1 MKIVRFLLIISLI
14 FAFYISSSSA
24 EVSVRIK
31 DIARVA
37 GVANNQLIGYGLVI
51 GLAGTGDS
59 TRTIMTAK
67 SISNMLNKFGIGLT
81 KEQMNSKNVAA
92 VIVTAEL
99 PPFAKDGDTIDVTAA
114 SLGDATSIQGGV
126 LLFTPLSGADG
137 NVYGSAQG
145 PVSIGGFN
153 ATGGGGNK
161 ITKNHPVVGRIP
173 GGGLI
178 NQDFSTPL
186 ARGNELLLSL
196 QEPDFTTAQR
206 MAQAIN
212 MTFSP
217 DTAKALDPGTVR
229 INIPPEYQDHTVEF
243 MARIEELTL
252 VPDEVAKVV
261 INERTGTVVINKNIK
276 LSPVAV
282 SHGNITVTIKVTPG
296 VSQPPPLSSGTT
308 ETVQDINIQVKEEK
322 KNLLYLSENTTLQQV
337 VDALN
342 AIGATPRDLIAILQ
356 ALKEAGA
363 LQGNV
368 EII

>member
-1 MKIVRFLLIISLI
+1 MNFFRFFLITSLI
-14 FAFYISSSSA
+14 FAIHISSSSA

-31 DIARVA
+31 DIAKVA
-37 GVANNQLIGYGLVI
+37 GVANNQLIGYGLVV

-59 TRTIMTAK
+59 TRTIMTAQ

-92 VIVTAEL
+92 VIVTADL
-99 PPFAKDGDTIDVTAA
+99 PPFTRNGDNIDVTAS

-173 GGGLI
+173 DGGLI
-178 NQDFSTPL
+178 NQDFSTTVT
-186 ARGNELLLSL
+186 RGNEILLSL
-196 QEPDFTTAQR
+196 NEADFTTAQR
-206 MAQAIN
+206 MAEVIN

-217 DTAKALDPGTVR
+217 ETAKALDPGTIR
-229 INIPPEYQDHTVEF
+229 IYVPAEYQEHTVEF
-243 MARIEELTL
+243 MSRIEELTL
-252 VPDEVAKVV
+252 VPDELAKII
-261 INERTGTVVINKNIK
+261 INERTGTVVINKDIK
-276 LSPVAV
+276 ISPVAV
-282 SHGNITVTIKVTPG
+282 SHGNITVIIKVTPS

-308 ETVQDINIQVKEEK
+308 QTVDNTAIQVKEEK
-322 KNLLYLSENTTLQQV
+322 KNLIYLSESTSLQQV

-363 LQGNV
+363 LQGTLD
-368 EII
+368 II

>member
-1 MKIVRFLLIISLI
+1 MRIVRFFLIISLI
-14 FAFYISSSSA
+14 FAFYVSSSSA

-31 DIARVA
+31 DVAKVA

-99 PPFAKDGDTIDVTAA
+99 PPFAKNGDTIDVTAA

-137 NVYGSAQG
+137 IVYGSAQG

-161 ITKNHPVVGRIP
+161 ITKNHPVVGRVP
-173 GGGLI
+173 EGGLI
-178 NQDFSTPL
+178 NQDFKTPV

-196 QEPDFTTAQR
+196 LEPDFTTAQR
-206 MAQAIN
+206 MAEAIN
-212 MTFSP
+212 MTFAP
-217 DTAKALDPGTVR
+217 NTAKALDPGTIR
-229 INIPPEYQDHTVEF
+229 INIPAEYQDQTVEF

-252 VPDEVAKVV
+252 VPDELAKVV
-261 INERTGTVVINKNIK
+261 INERTGTVVINKDIK
-276 LSPVAV
+276 LSPVAI
-282 SHGNITVTIKVTPG
+282 SHGNITVIIKVTPG

-308 ETVQDINIQVKEEK
+308 QTVQETNIQVKEETK
-322 KNLLYLSENTTLQQV
+322 KLLYLSENTTLQQV

-363 LQGNV
+363 LQGTV